1 MAIQF
6 QRLCFSIT
14 TSTTRPW
21 IVRFINKR
29 LILQS
34 RLKNF
39 YILIDQY
46 CFTLYTY
53 HDSMKGQPSIRN
65 VNYFE
70 SYWKD
75 YWFSGKF
82 QRTHDK
88 SRSIHIDISNPVFAI
103 HSDIMP
109 HIHITTVQPKGRLPH
124 YEINGL
130 NIPLQV
136 QDYQT
141 MTDIWLLI
149 MCVQPKS

>member
-21 IVRFINKR
+21 IVRFFNKR

-34 RLKNF
+34 RSINF
-39 YILIDQY
+39 HIIIDQH
-46 CFTLYTY
+46 CFTLYP
-53 HDSMKGQPSIRN
+53 DSMKGQPSIRN

-70 SYWKD
+70 SDWKG
-75 YWFSGKF
+75 YGFSSKF
-82 QRTHDK
+82 QRTLDK
-88 SRSIHIDISNPVFAI
+88 LPFHPHDISNPVFVI
-103 HSDIMP
+103 RSNVMP
-109 HIHITTVQPKGRLPH
+109 HIHITTVQQKGRLPQ

-130 NIPLQV
+130 NISLQV

-149 MCVQPKS
+149 ICVQPKS